1 MTSLVGNL
9 GGTAG
14 FGENVL
20 PANDDGSTPFIDV
33 TSVFGVQGL
42 NFFGHNYTGFY
53 INNNGSVTFTAPS
66 SSFTPTALT
75 GSTSNPVI
83 APFWAD
89 VDTRGGHATPTPG
102 GTSTGSNLVYY
113 DLDSP
118 NGVFTATWDD
128 VGYYSSQTN
137 KLNAFQLQLIN
148 EGNGDFDIVFRYEN
162 VDWTTGSASGGSNG
176 LGGTAAR
183 AGYSSGNGTNYF
195 ELPQSGNQADLLALE
210 TASNRGIPGIFIFE
224 VRSGVPAVSVS
235 VGDAS
240 STEGNGPGSHTIT
253 IPVVLTQPSSST
265 ITIHYTTADGSA
277 HAGEDYVAQSGTLTF
292 APGVTQQ
299 DIVVA
304 INGDTVAEGDETF
317 TVTLSNPSGSV
328 SILDGTATATIVSD
342 DIDATL
348 SIAATSADHGEGQ
361 SGNAPFLFTVT
372 RTGDTSG
379 TATAHWAVTGA
390 AVNGGDFADGI
401 LPSGVVSFAAG
412 EISKVI
418 EIDVAGDSQVEADET
433 FSVTLSQ
440 PGANTVIGTA
450 SASGTIRN
458 DDAALSIAAV
468 SADKVE
474 GDVGAT
480 AFTFTVTRTGD
491 TTSAASVDWAV
502 SGTAVSASDFIPSD
516 GLLSYADLYSY
527 LASLFEAISPG
538 FSSTN
543 NIYSYLGNL
552 FEAFP
557 GGGPVSGDG
566 LPSGTVSFAA
576 GETSKTITVW
586 ALGEMVVEEDESFSV
601 TLSNASAGTVID
613 TGSAVGTIRNDDDE
627 PETFEDV
634 AASLMGGVVS
644 QFFLGGGDGPS
655 LKYAGADVA
664 AGTFAAWTPLAMQEA
679 GNGYHVVWKNGTA
692 DQYILWNVDGDGNWT
707 SQTGIL
713 SGSDMA
719 LQTAELAFQQDFN
732 ADGTIGL
739 ITTPIETS
747 GATRLDQVA
756 NEFFLRDGGG
766 DGPSLKYAG
775 ADVLAGQFG
784 GWTPLGAETAGSGY
798 EIVWKN
804 GNADQYILWT
814 VDGGGHWTSQSAV
827 VSGSDLSLETAELA
841 FHQDFNADGTIG
853 LITAAIET
861 SGATRLD
868 QVANAF
874 FLHDGGGSGPSLK
887 YAGADVVAGQ
897 FGAWTPLGAEKTES
911 GYQVVWKNGNADQ
924 YILWTVDSAGH
935 WTSQSAVV
943 SGSSLS
949 LQTSELAF
957 QQDFNADGMIGLR
970 TTSIEKSGDTRLDQ
984 VANEFFLR
992 NGEGNGP
999 SLKYAGADVVAG
1011 QFGAWTPLGAEKTAD
1026 GYEVAW
1032 KNGAADQYVIWD
1044 VDAHGNAK
1052 GMTDILSGASPVLE
1066 VMESHFHQDLNHDG
1080 IIG

>member
-33 TSVFGVQGL
+33 TSVFGANGL

-53 INNNGSVTFTAPS
+53 INNNGSVTFNAAT

-75 GSTSNPVI
+75 GSTSNPII
-83 APFWAD
+83 APYWAD

-113 DLDSP
+113 DLDSVD
-118 NGVFTATWDD
+118 GVMTVTWDD

-183 AGYSSGNGTNYF
+183 AGYSSGNGVNYF
-195 ELPQSGNQADLLALE
+195 ELPQSGDQAALLALE
-210 TASNRGIPGIFIFE
+210 TASNTGTPGVFVFQ
-224 VRSGVPAVSVS
+224 VTNGVPIVSVS

-240 STEGNGPGSHTIT
+240 STEGNSPGSHTIT

-277 HAGEDYVAQSGTLTF
+277 QAGADYVAQSGTLTF

-304 INGDTVAEGDETF
+304 VNGDTVVEGDETF

-328 SILDGTATATIVSD
+328 SILDGSATATIVND
-342 DIDATL
+342 DVDATL
-348 SIAATSADHGEGQ
+348 SIAATSADHAEGQ

-372 RTGDTSG
+372 RTGDTSSA
-379 TATAHWAVTGA
+379 ATAHWAVTGA
-390 AVNGGDFADGI
+390 AVNAADFADGV

-412 EISKVI
+412 ETSKVI
-418 EIDVAGDSQVEADET
+418 EIDVAGDSQVESDET

-440 PGANTVIGTA
+440 PGSGTVIGTA
-450 SASGTIRN
+450 SASGVIRN

-468 SADKVE
+468 SADKAE

-491 TTSAASVDWAV
+491 TSGAGTANWAV
-502 SGTAVSASDFIPSD
+502 SGTEAGASDFIPSED
-516 GLLSYADLYSY
+516 VLSYADLYSY
-527 LASLFEAISPG
+527 LATLFEAIFPG
-538 FSSTN
+538 FSSST
-543 NIYSYLGNL
+543 NIYAYLANL

-557 GGGPVSGDG
+557 GGPVLGDG
-566 LPSGTVSFAA
+566 LPSGIVNFAA

-586 ALGEMVVEEDESFSV
+586 ALGDMVVEEDESFSV
-601 TLSNASAGTVID
+601 TLSNASGGTVID

-627 PETFEDV
+627 PPTFEDV

-664 AGTFAAWTPLAMQEA
+664 AGTFAAWTPLGMQEA
-679 GNGYHVVWKNGTA
+679 GSGYHVVWKNGTA
-692 DQYILWNVDGDGNWT
+692 DQYILWDVDGDGNWT
-707 SQTGIL
+707 SQTGVL
-713 SGSDMA
+713 SGSSLP
-719 LQTAELAFQQDFN
+719 LQTAELTFQQDFNADGTIGLITTQIETAGATRLDQVANEFFLRDGGGNGPSLKYAGADVVAGAFGAWTLLGAESAGNGYQLVWKNGTADQYILWNVDGGGNWTSQSSVVSGSAISVQAAELAFQQDFN

-739 ITTPIETS
+739 ITTQIETS

-766 DGPSLKYAG
+766 SGPSLKYAG
-775 ADVLAGQFG
+775 ADVVTGQFG
-784 GWTPLGAETAGSGY
+784 AWTPLGAEKVGSGY
-798 EIVWKN
+798 QVVWKN
-804 GNADQYILWT
+804 GSADQYILWN
-814 VDGGGHWTSQSAV
+814 VDGDGHWTSQSSV
-827 VSGSDLSLETAELA
+827 LSGAHIALQTAELA
-841 FHQDFNADGTIG
+841 FQQDFNADGTTG
-853 LITAAIET
+853 LKTTSIEK
-861 SGATRLD
+861 SGETRLD
-868 QVANAF
+868 QVANQF
-874 FLHDGGGSGPSLK
+874 FLHDGDGNGPFLK

-897 FGAWTPLGAEKTES
+897 FGAWTPIA
-911 GYQVVWKNGNADQ
+911 
-924 YILWTVDSAGH
+924 
-935 WTSQSAVV
+935 
-943 SGSSLS
+943 
-949 LQTSELAF
+949 
-957 QQDFNADGMIGLR
+957 
-970 TTSIEKSGDTRLDQ
+970 
-984 VANEFFLR
+984 
-992 NGEGNGP
+992 
-999 SLKYAGADVVAG
+999 
-1011 QFGAWTPLGAEKTAD
+1011 AEKTAD

-1032 KNGAADQYVIWD
+1032 KNGAADQYVTWN
-1044 VDAHGNAK
+1044 VDDHGNEK
-1052 GMTDILSGASPVLE
+1052 SMTDLLSGASPVLE
-1066 VMESHFHQDLNHDG
+1066 TLESHLHQDLNRDG